1 MKKRYNLMNF
11 KKFIKSKINESLKE
25 TFLDNILDKISNG
38 LKLSKSEQ
46 DFLDNYTEKTDED
59 IMDFKMLSKEST
71 FKKISDLLNLN
82 KKIICNLYDKN
93 GKIGLEIL
101 SIENDYQKE
110 VTILH
115 LEKSEDIILKDNH
128 LYNITYQ
135 LKEDEYSLETDGEFY
150 EPLLIKNEN

>member
-1 MKKRYNLMNF
+1 MKKRYNLMSF
-11 KKFIKSKINESLKE
+11 KKFIKSKIDESLKE
-25 TFLDNILDKISNG
+25 TFLDSILDKISNG

-135 LKEDEYSLETDGEFY
+135 LKNDEYSLETDGEFH
-150 EPLLIKNEN
+150 EPLLIKK

>member
-1 MKKRYNLMNF
+1 MKKRYNLMSF

-82 KKIICNLYDKN
+82 KKIICNLHDKN

-135 LKEDEYSLETDGEFY
+135 LKDDEYSLETDGEFY

>member
-1 MKKRYNLMNF
+1 MKKRYNLMSF

-82 KKIICNLYDKN
+82 KKIICNLHDKN

-135 LKEDEYSLETDGEFY
+135 LKNDEYSLETDGEFH
-150 EPLLIKNEN
+150 EPLLIKK

>member
-1 MKKRYNLMNF
+1 MNF

-46 DFLDNYTEKTDED
+46 DFLDNYAEKTDED

-82 KKIICNLYDKN
+82 KKIICNLHDKN

-110 VTILH
+110 ATILH

-135 LKEDEYSLETDGEFY
+135 LQNDEYSLETDGEFY
-150 EPLLIKNEN
+150 EPLLIKK